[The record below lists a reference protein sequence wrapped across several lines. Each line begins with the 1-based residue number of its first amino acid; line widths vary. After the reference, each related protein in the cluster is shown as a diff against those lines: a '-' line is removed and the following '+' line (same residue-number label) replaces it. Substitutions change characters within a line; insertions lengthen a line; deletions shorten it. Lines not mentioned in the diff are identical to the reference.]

1 VDHSPDGISAL
12 EWGLSVK
19 RNAPLEFKEPADD
32 GIFKELVFGHVIEG
46 PRGGNGNEGNILPAL
61 VLRQYQK
68 GFSLWQVFTA
78 AGFKQVK
85 RRKSDADKGLCCIAY
100 PFLPFKR

>member
-1 VDHSPDGISAL
+1 MNHGFDGISAL
-12 EWGLSVK
+12 ERLLSIK
-19 RNAPLEFKEPADD
+19 RNAPLEFQEPADD

-68 GFSLWQVFTA
+68 GVSPWQVFTA
-78 AGFKQVK
+78 AGFK
-85 RRKSDADKGLCCIAY
+85 
-100 PFLPFKR
+100 